1 MVIHVALNLFFPS
14 DPCPSPYID
23 DPLLGCVFLGPTEFG
38 ITRDIVYHFCSVYDG
53 TLFLLS
59 GKEEADALLKL
70 ARKFYSFKSLISGL
84 DEKITLVSLVE
95 HKRKKNMPNCK

>member
-1 MVIHVALNLFFPS
+1 M
-14 DPCPSPYID
+14 
-23 DPLLGCVFLGPTEFG
+23 
-38 ITRDIVYHFCSVYDG
+38 
-53 TLFLLS
+53 S